1 MTRKVTIIK
10 KDGKEAIFEHSVIN
24 KERGFIVVYQLGDD
38 GRGSEILAAFAPCD
52 LKAVYIG

>member
-10 KDGKEAIFEHSVIN
+10 KNGKELIFESSVIN

-38 GRGSEILAAFAPCD
+38 GRGSEILAAFDPCD
-52 LKAVYIG
+52 LKAIYIG

>member
-10 KDGKEAIFEHSVIN
+10 KDGKEVIFEPSGIN
-24 KERGFIVVYQLGDD
+24 KERGFIVVYQFGDD
-38 GRGSEILAAFAPCD
+38 DRGSEILAAFHPCD